1 MPLSPKGLKMRSA
14 MREEY
19 GRKKGDRIF
28 YATENKRQV
37 KGLTIFGRRR
47 KGK

>member
-28 YATENKRQV
+28 YATENKNKV
-37 KGLTIFGRRR
+37 KGLRLFGRR